1 MEYDSALWLLMI
13 IIPLIAEIYVQ
24 STYNKYKNKKNN
36 ANLTGYD
43 VARKILD
50 KNGLNNLYIVETQGT
65 MTDNYD
71 VTRKTIKL
79 SSEVY
84 HGSSIASLAIA
95 AHECGHAIQD
105 KNGYSFFKFRSTIF
119 PIVNIGT
126 RIAWIVLL
134 IGFIFQLIDL
144 VWVGILL
151 VGLGLIFELVTLPV
165 EFNASNRALENIQ
178 LMHLINDEG
187 IDGTKQMLT
196 SAALTYVAAVLS
208 TMFQMLRL
216 IMAFTNKRD

>member
-24 STYNKYKNKKNN
+24 STYNKYKNKKNTSN
-36 ANLTGYD
+36 ITGYD

-50 KNGLNNLYIVETQGT
+50 KNVLYNLYIVETQGT
-65 MTDNYD
+65 MTYIYD

-216 IMAFTNKRD
+216 IMA